1 MGRYNTVEGYRL
13 SPQQQ
18 RVWLLQRRSSSLTAQ
33 CAVLIKG
40 QLRLRALR
48 HSLDLLA
55 SRHESLRTAFQ
66 LLPSLKLPLQV
77 IADQHSNPPPRRLD
91 YSALGGS
98 LLADALPLLL
108 SEERAAAFDLRRGR
122 PLHSVLVTLDAE
134 RHLLVLTLPA
144 LCVDSHSLI
153 NIIRELAQHYAAD
166 DEDQSPPGEVMQFVQ
181 FSEWQH
187 ELLESEEEAAGREFW
202 QQLPPLPAGSPRLP
216 GENARTA
223 DTASEPE
230 SITVTVEAGV
240 AEALAALAG
249 PQSSTA
255 AALLACWQSL
265 LWRLT
270 AEPDISVEVAFRGR
284 KYAEMSE
291 ALGLYGRWLPL
302 RCSVN
307 EATTFRYM
315 LGNATKA
322 TSAAEAKQE
331 FYAPRRVEEAPDGA
345 GAPPP
350 LPVGFEY
357 EEWPGTLRA
366 AGLTWQ
372 LFSLSSCSE
381 LFKLR
386 LHAVAHERTLRLTF
400 HYDPH
405 GFDASTIER
414 LSAQYVTL
422 LRAAVAAPDRPLS
435 RLELLGA
442 AERHQLL
449 AEWGGAATA
458 FPRERCLNQLF
469 EAQAARIPHQ
479 TAVLYEDEQI
489 TYAQLN
495 ARANRLAH
503 HLRARGVGP
512 EVLVG
517 ILMER
522 SVEMIVAVLGIL
534 KAGGAYVPLDPA
546 HPHER
551 ISFMLEDAA
560 AAILLTQQH
569 LVEGLPPPNAQVI
582 SVDAERET
590 ISGQSAENLPNVAAP
605 DNLAYLIYTS
615 GSTGRP
621 RGVMIQHRSLV
632 NLCTALEQRI
642 YAEHE
647 GLQRVSVNAPLSF
660 DASVKQLIQ
669 LAQGRTLCLVP
680 EWMRRDGEALRN
692 YVVRHQVEVLD
703 CTPSQLRMM
712 AAARPATAVGAA
724 ASGRGAADSP
734 PTNESLPPAAPARWP
749 RVVLAGGE
757 AIDQALWLQLAA
769 DPTTAYYNLY
779 GPTEC
784 AVDASCCRISP
795 DLPLPSIGTPLPNVQ
810 ILILDAHRQLVPVG
824 AVGELCI
831 GGEGVGRGY
840 SGAEELTRQKY
851 IAHPFRAEPGA
862 RLYRTGD
869 LGRHLPDGRIEYM
882 GRVDRQ
888 VKLRGYR
895 IELGEIEEVI
905 AQHGAVRECA
915 VLLREDDVG
924 GQRLVAYVVPQR
936 GLSGAARGRA
946 RHLLPNGLRIAHS
959 NRNETEYLYEEIFT
973 KRSYIRHGISLPEG
987 ACVFDVGANI
997 GMFTLFVQEQCPTA
1011 RVYAFEPL
1019 RELSETLRQNS
1030 RILGGAVKVF
1040 DYGLSDREQEV
1051 EFTYYERYTMMS
1063 GRSEYADAA
1072 SDRDVIKGYLRQE
1085 QRQGAAGAAELLEHS
1100 EELLAGRFEARPE
1113 RCRLRRLTQVI
1124 REEAVEQIDL
1134 LKVDVQRAEMDVL
1147 RGVEEEEWGKIKQL
1161 VMEVH
1166 DGKGEASE
1174 GRSEEMRRMLEGR
1187 GYRVVVEQDELLTG
1201 TDRHNLYAVQEGWDG
1216 KASGAVGGAWRG
1228 RGQQA
1233 AEQEGEEG
1241 LRAHVKRRLPEYMA
1255 PSAYVE
1261 MSKLPLTRH
1270 GKVDWKALPK
1280 PEISDAYSN
1289 ANFVAPENAMEQTIA
1304 DIWQKVLRVERVS
1317 RGANFFEMGGHSL
1330 LILQVCNQLRN
1341 RLEREITV
1349 IELFKF
1355 PTVKSL
1361 ARHLSRERAEAVTVV
1376 KIADRTSKREVALR
1390 RQRQFMEE
1398 RKSNNE

>member
-1 MGRYNTVEGYRL
+1 MGRYKTIEGYRL

-33 CAVLIKG
+33 CAILIKG
-40 QLRLRALR
+40 QLQLHALR
-48 HSLDLLA
+48 HSLDLLV
-55 SRHESLRTAFQ
+55 SRHEALRTAFQ
-66 LLPSLKLPLQV
+66 LLPDLDLPLQV
-77 IADQHSNPPPRRLD
+77 IADQHSNPRLRRLD
-91 YSALGGS
+91 YSALDDS
-98 LLADALPLLL
+98 PLSDALSLLL
-108 SEERAAAFDLRRGR
+108 SEERAAAFDLQRGQ
-122 PLHSVLVTLDAE
+122 PLHSVLVTLDVE

-144 LCVDSHSLI
+144 LCVDSLSLI
-153 NIIRELAQHYAAD
+153 NIVRELARHYPAGG
-166 DEDQSPPGEVMQFVQ
+166 EDQSPPGEAVQFVQ

-202 QQLPPLPAGSPRLP
+202 QQGQLLPAEPPRLP

-223 DTASEPE
+223 DTASEPD
-230 SITVTVEAGV
+230 SLTVTVEAEV
-240 AEALAALAG
+240 AEALAILAG
-249 PQSSTA
+249 AQSSTT

-270 AEPDISVEVAFRGR
+270 AEPDISVEVAFSGR
-284 KYAEMSE
+284 KYAEMAE
-291 ALGLYGRWLPL
+291 ALGLYSRWLPI
-302 RCSVN
+302 RCAVN
-307 EATTFRYM
+307 EATTFRDM

-331 FYAPRRVEEAPDGA
+331 FYAPRRVDGVPDGVGEA
-345 GAPPP
+345 PP

-357 EEWPGTLRA
+357 EEWPETLRA

-386 LHAVAHERTLRLTF
+386 LHVVAHERTLRLTF

-405 GFDASTIER
+405 GFDACAIER
-414 LSAQYVTL
+414 LSAQYLTL

-449 AEWGGAATA
+449 VEWGGAATA

-469 EAQAARIPHQ
+469 EAQAARTPQQ
-479 TAVLYEDEQI
+479 TAVVYEDEQI

-495 ARANRLAH
+495 DRANRLAH

-517 ILMER
+517 ILLER
-522 SVEMIVAVLGIL
+522 SVEMIVAVLGTL

-546 HPHER
+546 HPQER

-560 AAILLTQQH
+560 AAFLLTQQN
-569 LVEGLPPPNAQVI
+569 LAEGLPPSNAQVI

-605 DNLAYLIYTS
+605 DNLAYVIYTS
-615 GSTGRP
+615 GSTGQP
-621 RGVMIQHRSLV
+621 KGVMIQHRSLV

-660 DASVKQLIQ
+660 DASVKQLVQ

-692 YVVRHQVEVLD
+692 YLVRHRVDVLD

-712 AAARPATAVGAA
+712 AAARPAVAA
-724 ASGRGAADSP
+724 AAAPGRGAADIP
-734 PTNESLPPAAPARWP
+734 PTTESLPSGGSARWP
-749 RVVLAGGE
+749 RVVLSGGE
-757 AIDQALWLQLAA
+757 AIDRPLWLQLAA
-769 DPTTAYYNLY
+769 DPHTAYYNLY

-784 AVDASCCRISP
+784 TVDASCCRISP
-795 DLPLPSIGTPLPNVQ
+795 DLPLPSIGTPLPNMQ
-810 ILILDAHRQLVPVG
+810 ILILDAHQQLVPVG
-824 AVGELCI
+824 VVGELCI

-840 SGAEELTRQKY
+840 LGAEELTEQKF

-869 LGRHLPDGRIEYM
+869 LGRHLPDGRIEYV
-882 GRVDRQ
+882 GRMDRQ

-905 AQHGAVRECA
+905 ARHGAVRECA
-915 VLLREDDVG
+915 VLLREDEVG
-924 GQRLVAYVVPQR
+924 DQRLVAYVVPHRARQVA
-936 GLSGAARGRA
+936 LRGRA

-1019 RELSETLRQNS
+1019 RELSETLRHNS
-1030 RILGGAVKVF
+1030 RIQGGGVKVF

-1072 SDRDVIKGYLRQE
+1072 SDREIVKCYLRQE
-1085 QRQGAAGAAELLEHS
+1085 QEQGAAGAAELLEHS
-1100 EELLAGRFEARPE
+1100 EELLAGRFEARSE
-1113 RCRLRRLTQVI
+1113 RCQLRRLTQVI

-1174 GRSEEMRRMLEGR
+1174 GRSEEMRRMLEAR

-1216 KASGAVGGAWRG
+1216 KALRAVGGA
-1228 RGQQA
+1228 GQRRKEPA

-1255 PSAYVE
+1255 PSVYVE

-1289 ANFVAPENAMEQTIA
+1289 ASFVAPANAMEQTIA
-1304 DIWQKVLRVERVS
+1304 DIWQKVLRVEKVS
-1317 RGANFFEMGGHSL
+1317 RDANFFEIGGHSL

-1341 RLEREITV
+1341 RLEREIAV

-1361 ARHLSRERAEAVTVV
+1361 ARHLSQEKVEAVTVV

-1390 RQRQFMEE
+1390 QQRQFMEE